1 MNVLIIDDDTMVR
14 SLLEELLRREGH
26 RTVTSHDGPSGLAKF
41 QTTEIDL
48 VLVDVTIGFK
58 MDGCDV
64 ARRIK
69 QLTMNDH
76 RFVPIVLLTAM
87 SDDIRLA
94 DCLDQGGDDL
104 IMKPFNRNLLE
115 AKLRAWERIIDR
127 FEMQRIELQQ
137 SREPQPESTAGL
149 LSSEE
154 LAALRSRS

>member
-1 MNVLIIDDDTMVR
+1 MNVLIIDDDTVVCN
-14 SLLEELLRREGH
+14 LLEEILRYEGH
-26 RTVTSHDGPSGLAKF
+26 RTVVTRDGPSGLHEF
-41 QTTEIDL
+41 QTREIEL
-48 VLVDVTIGFK
+48 VLVDVAIGFT

-69 QLTMNDH
+69 QLTMNHH

-87 SDDIRLA
+87 TDDIQLA
-94 DCLDQGGDDL
+94 DCMDQGGDDL

-115 AKLRAWERIIDR
+115 AKLRAWERVINR

-137 SREPQPESTAGL
+137 SHDMQQDSTATL

-154 LAALRSRS
+154 MAALRSHG